1 MLSHHHTLTGNPLT
15 CKIILNIYCCLFN
28 FLFLV
33 EQIKTTPR
41 IIVKT
46 VLNLFI
52 IFFKYS
58 NSKKTLLFLQGFP
71 SSCQKTCSHF
81 PEIWRYV
88 SIVYTRKGVLYLSSS
103 GLPAPVGGYKT
114 LEHPLCSL
122 SSLHH
127 SLNTAT
133 CAAFSWPPPSF
144 SPPSWWPATA
154 ARRPRSPGRGT
165 WPMVSASTAWRSVCS
180 A

>member
-1 MLSHHHTLTGNPLT
+1 MLSMTNIEKVFLIILTPPPPSWTRTKKWAGSYWSTSTKLQCTEVMKASRYEYMLSHHHTLTGNPLT

-58 NSKKTLLFLQGFP
+58 NSKKNTSIPPGFSLLMSKDVFP
-71 SSCQKTCSHF
+71 F
-81 PEIWRYV
+81 PRNLEIC
-88 SIVYTRKGVLYLSSS
+88 LN
-103 GLPAPVGGYKT
+103 
-114 LEHPLCSL
+114 
-122 SSLHH
+122 SLHKKRCFVFIFFRP
-127 SLNTAT
+127 SCT
-133 CAAFSWPPPSF
+133 C
-144 SPPSWWPATA
+144 
-154 ARRPRSPGRGT
+154 RG
-165 WPMVSASTAWRSVCS
+165 V
-180 A
+180 